1 MRKITFAD
9 NESRAGETDEQAYAR
24 AMRDP
29 EVQEIMRDPV
39 FQSILQQAQ
48 QDPPSLQSHMKDPM
62 IRRKVEKLVKAVSSP
77 TLSLSLLRF
86 TELGLIKFV
95 LLRRVLSR
103 LVVHKSFHLCLSTF
117 SRSLLPQQ
125 LQYLFPCL
133 SFDPTFSV
141 SYRAQPSQPSVN

>member
-1 MRKITFAD
+1 AADKDTAQAHTSEISSQMRKITFAD

-62 IRRKVEKLVKAVSSP
+62 IRRKVEKLVKA
-77 TLSLSLLRF
+77 
-86 TELGLIKFV
+86 GIIKTG
-95 LLRRVLSR
+95 R
-103 LVVHKSFHLCLSTF
+103 
-117 SRSLLPQQ
+117 P
-125 LQYLFPCL
+125 
-133 SFDPTFSV
+133 
-141 SYRAQPSQPSVN
+141 